1 MSKQKKSKQ
10 IKYFT
15 MGDDKKNVDDK
26 DVLSL
31 LFPTIEALESFHKAL
46 GTLLYE
52 PFPEK
57 PNGLYFSSTG
67 TFKDHHP

>member
-1 MSKQKKSKQ
+1 MSNQKKSKQ
-10 IKYFT
+10 AQIKYFT
-15 MGDDKKNVDDK
+15 LGDDK
-26 DVLSL
+26 DVLYL
-31 LFPTIEALESFHKAL
+31 LFPTIEALEKVHKAL

-57 PNGLYFSSTG
+57 PKGLYFSSTG